1 MDMDLTG
8 IGVLLIGIALLVLA
22 IFVARVLNNFSSIL
36 SGVDKTI
43 EQLPDQLDS
52 ILAETGNLIHN
63 SNNTLAD
70 VNEKLGTLTP
80 LFHIV
85 GDVGESTRT
94 LSSSLVDLT
103 SSAKDKMDE
112 AAPDK
117 QDKRLGGFYGT
128 AALGF
133 YAMRKSKEAKKG
145 TGARHAR
152 NLYTEGEKRT
162 FDINRMKAEAKE
174 AARSEKYI
182 SKDAK

>member
-1 MDMDLTG
+1 MDLTG

-36 SGVDKTI
+36 NGVDKTI

-52 ILAETGNLIHN
+52 ILNETGNLIHN

-103 SSAKDKMDE
+103 ASAKEKMDE
-112 AAPDK
+112 ADPDK
-117 QDKRLGGFYGT
+117 QDRRLGGLYGT

-145 TGARHAR
+145 TSSTRVR

-162 FDINRMKAEAKE
+162 FDIDRMKAEARE
-174 AARSEKYI
+174 AARSGKYN
-182 SKDAK
+182 SEDAT

>member
-1 MDMDLTG
+1 MDLTG

-70 VNEKLGTLTP
+70 INEKLGTLTP

-103 SSAKDKMDE
+103 ASAKDKMDGVD
-112 AAPDK
+112 PDK
-117 QDKRLGGFYGT
+117 QDKRLGGLYGT

-145 TGARHAR
+145 TGASHAR
-152 NLYTEGEKRT
+152 NLYTEGKKRT
-162 FDINRMKAEAKE
+162 FDISRMKAEARE
-174 AARSEKYI
+174 AARSGKYI

>member
-22 IFVARVLNNFSSIL
+22 IFMARVLNNFSSIL

-52 ILAETGNLIHN
+52 ILNETGNLIHN

-103 SSAKDKMDE
+103 ASAKDKMDE
-112 AAPDK
+112 ADTDK
-117 QDKRLGGFYGT
+117 QDRRLGGLYGMT
-128 AALGF
+128 ALGF
-133 YAMRKSKEAKKG
+133 YALRKRKEAKKG
-145 TGARHAR
+145 SGVRHAR
-152 NLYTEGEKRT
+152 NLFKEGEKRA
-162 FDINRMKAEAKE
+162 FDIDRMKAEARE
-174 AARSEKYI
+174 AARSGKYI
-182 SKDAK
+182 SEDAK

>member
-1 MDMDLTG
+1 MDLMG

-36 SGVDKTI
+36 NGVDKTI
-43 EQLPDQLDS
+43 EQLPNQLDS
-52 ILAETGNLIHN
+52 ILNETGNLIHN

-103 SSAKDKMDE
+103 ASAKNKMDGADE
-112 AAPDK
+112 DK
-117 QDKRLGGFYGT
+117 QDKTIRWFIWYGCSRI
-128 AALGF
+128 LC
-133 YAMRKSKEAKKG
+133 YEKK
-145 TGARHAR
+145 
-152 NLYTEGEKRT
+152 
-162 FDINRMKAEAKE
+162 
-174 AARSEKYI
+174 
-182 SKDAK
+182 

>member
-1 MDMDLTG
+1 MDLMG
-8 IGVLLIGIALLVLA
+8 IGVLLIGFALLVLA
-22 IFVARVLNNFSSIL
+22 IFVARVLNDFSSIL

-43 EQLPDQLDS
+43 EQLPGQLDS
-52 ILAETGNLIHN
+52 ILNETGNLIHN

-103 SSAKDKMDE
+103 ASAKKKMDG
-112 AAPDK
+112 ADADK
-117 QDKRLGGFYGT
+117 QDRRLGGLYGT
-128 AALGF
+128 LALGF
-133 YAMRKSKEAKKG
+133 YVARKSLEAKKG
-145 TGARHAR
+145 TGVRRAR

-162 FDINRMKAEAKE
+162 FDITRMKAEAGE
-174 AARSEKYI
+174 AARSGRYI
-182 SKDAK
+182 SEDAK